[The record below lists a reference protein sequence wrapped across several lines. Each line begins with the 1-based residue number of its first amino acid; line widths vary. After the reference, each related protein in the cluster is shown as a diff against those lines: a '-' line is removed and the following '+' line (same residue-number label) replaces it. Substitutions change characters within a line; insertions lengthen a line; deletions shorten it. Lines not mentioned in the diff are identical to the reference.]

1 MGCPLLEWGKTSSST
16 SSRFLSGIKPIVS
29 TPLLPFLTN
38 EGQSKDLLRR
48 YHIYHSVSHI
58 SSCWNRI
65 KRWRNLNFRL
75 HLQFTLQ
82 IKGQWLWLSG
92 SRMFSRRIRGCRCC
106 QGRDFPYLNWLVWG
120 MFSKGRAERKTKS
133 SDVKNPLLP
142 WKSPLTVQR
151 CTVLK

>member
-1 MGCPLLEWGKTSSST
+1 MGEKSQRQLFSLSSLFLSSLMSRISLTEESKISAYMLGRFKTKDQKLDSGMSFTGTLQWGKTSSST
-16 SSRFLSGIKPIVS
+16 SSHFLSGIKPIVS
-29 TPLLPFLTN
+29 TPLLPFLTY

-82 IKGQWLWLSG
+82 IKGQ
-92 SRMFSRRIRGCRCC
+92 
-106 QGRDFPYLNWLVWG
+106 
-120 MFSKGRAERKTKS
+120 
-133 SDVKNPLLP
+133 
-142 WKSPLTVQR
+142 
-151 CTVLK
+151 